1 MDQEVKKDFKKFITE
16 DTVQAFAA
24 ASTIFI
30 ILLIVNQ
37 IDLTAFTKLMSV
49 NLMGFY
55 GEKLTNFRGLN

>member
-1 MDQEVKKDFKKFITE
+1 MKKDWKEFITE
-16 DTVQAFAA
+16 DTVQAFVA

-30 ILLIVNQ
+30 ILLIVKQ

-55 GEKLTNFRGLN
+55 GEKLTNFRGLK